1 MTAPTVGARGTRLA
15 LRRLGRGRR
24 VLSSQSACA
33 HSRSERPL
41 TSHGHRHYHP
51 ITITA
56 ATAATVTITVAIIVT
71 FIITS
76 QPPRKLGCLAGQLSR
91 SGPVF
96 RRHL

>member
-33 HSRSERPL
+33 HSRSKGSL
-41 TSHGHRHYHP
+41 TSPGHRHYHP

-56 ATAATVTITVAIIVT
+56 ATATITVAIIAT

-76 QPPRKLGCLAGQLSR
+76 QPPRKLGCLAGQLSC